1 MKDIKFNIHF
11 YLKKT
16 FLQVPILFILMSACK
31 SPSIYTLYTNEFTWI
46 GNGQE
51 VVESRTLL
59 LNDYTKQFTLS
70 ELRLETEERGNYKW
84 VGDTLFLTP
93 KISISWRDQKIEG
106 YDCEAS
112 FYWGEDGHIITPL
125 KKRFKDN
132 ITNPHIKGDTVPL
145 PCVESFVFIAKDD
158 KLEDITCQYY
168 FTKGGTLRN
177 TFPMVRQKTEANSPI
192 PNRVKRKNRYLFK

>member
-1 MKDIKFNIHF
+1 MNI
-11 YLKKT
+11 KKT
-16 FLQVPILFILMSACK
+16 FLFCATFPALVFLLGACK
-31 SPSIYTLYTNEFTWI
+31 PQSIYTLYTNEFTWI

-93 KISISWRDQKIEG
+93 KICIERNQKIEG

-112 FYWGEDGHIITPL
+112 LYWGEEGHIITPL

-177 TFPMVRQKTEANSPI
+177 TFPMVRQKTEAKSPI